1 MTTVVN
7 IDVNVVCDA
16 PDGNA
21 VSGFIFEEVNA
32 YGNEDEAQNSND
44 NLSSDTYHDCDD
56 NDKSELRKCQGEND
70 NIYTSQLIEEALD
83 NEDEVQ
89 EFKHADGFILSAAD
103 LAAKVS
109 KLEGDRSQHEINND
123 LNKSNTD
130 NAAKLLKAEKS
141 ESKHSSDTSIDK
153 KSFDA
158 EIKAVQELQSAK
170 PVQIYGTGSLGRGID
185 IKNLPG

>member
-21 VSGFIFEEVNA
+21 VSGFIFEEVSADSND
-32 YGNEDEAQNSND
+32 DEARNSNA
-44 NLSSDTYHDCDD
+44 NLSSETYHDCND
-56 NDKSELRKCQGEND
+56 NDKSELRKYQGEDD
-70 NIYTSQLIEEALD
+70 NIYTSQLIEEALN
-83 NEDEVQ
+83 NENDDEV
-89 EFKHADGFILSAAD
+89 KHADGFILSAAD

-109 KLEGDRSQHEINND
+109 KLEGDCSEHEVNDD
-123 LNKSNTD
+123 LNQTNSHNI
-130 NAAKLLKAEKS
+130 AELPAEKS

-153 KSFDA
+153 KSFEA

-170 PVQIYGTGSLGRGID
+170 PVQLYGTGSLGRGID
-185 IKNLPG
+185 INNVPG